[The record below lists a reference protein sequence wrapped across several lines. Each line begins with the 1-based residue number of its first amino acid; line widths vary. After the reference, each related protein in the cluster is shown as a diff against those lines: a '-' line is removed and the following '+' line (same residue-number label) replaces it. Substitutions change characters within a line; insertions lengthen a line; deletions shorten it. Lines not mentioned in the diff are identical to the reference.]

1 MPLLDIENVTHY
13 FGGLCAV
20 SGFHLQVEPGEL
32 IGLIGP
38 NGAGKTTVFNLITGV
53 YRPTGG
59 RIHLQGRDI
68 AGLEPHR
75 IAAQGITRTFQNIR
89 LFKNLTVLDNVRTAH
104 YSDMHCTPVEA
115 LLHVARFR
123 REEDRVLR
131 HSQNLL
137 EAFGLSDYALET
149 AQNLPYGLQRK
160 LEIARALAPRP
171 QILLLDEPAAG
182 MNPNEIGGLMEFIQ
196 RIRRDFQVTI
206 LLIEHQMRLV
216 MGICERI
223 KVLDFGA
230 TIAEGTPQAI
240 QNDPRVLEAYLGGTE
255 ETLSLYSPPAPKP
268 GAGSPAAGAEPLL
281 SIRNLGVRY
290 GHRAAVRDVTLEVR
304 EGEIVTLLG
313 ANGAGKSST
322 LRAISGVV
330 PHTGRIAFE
339 GHDLRHRSAD
349 RVAAGGIGH
358 VPEGRGIFGN
368 LTVEENLKL
377 GTWARRDKREIA
389 GSFDRAFALFPRL
402 KERLKQPA
410 GTLSGGEQQ
419 MLAVARALM
428 GRARLLLLD
437 EPSMGL
443 APVLVREI
451 FHVLQEINQ
460 AGTTILLVE
469 QNAHMALRIATR
481 GYVMETGAIV
491 LAGAAQDLL
500 RDPQV
505 KAAYL
510 GG

>member
-1 MPLLDIENVTHY
+1 MPLLEIQNLTHR

-20 SGFHLQVEPGEL
+20 SDFSLQVEPGEL
-32 IGLIGP
+32 IGIIGP
-38 NGAGKTTVFNLITGV
+38 NGAGKTTLFNLITGV
-53 YRPTGG
+53 YRPT
-59 RIHLQGRDI
+59 QGSIRLRGAEI
-68 AGLEPHR
+68 AGQPPHR

-89 LFKNLTVLDNVRTAH
+89 LFRNQTVLDNVRIAH
-104 YSDMHCTPVEA
+104 YADLHSNPLDALVHTP
-115 LLHVARFR
+115 RFG
-123 REEDRVLR
+123 REEERVLR
-131 HSQNLL
+131 RSHELL
-137 EAFGLSDYALET
+137 ATFGLSAYAGEQ

-171 QILLLDEPAAG
+171 QLLLLDEPAAG
-182 MNPNEIGGLMEFIQ
+182 MNPNEIAGLMTFIG
-196 RIRRDFQVTI
+196 RIRSEFGVTI

-240 QNDPRVLEAYLGGTE
+240 QNDPRVLEAYLGRPAAAAAPE
-255 ETLSLYSPPAPKP
+255 PSPAQP
-268 GAGSPAAGAEPLL
+268 PAAGGRPLL
-281 SIRNLGVRY
+281 SVAGLQVRY
-290 GHRAAVRDVTLEVR
+290 GHRQAVRDVSLEVR
-304 EGEIVTLLG
+304 EGEIVTLIG
-313 ANGAGKSST
+313 ANGAGKTST
-322 LRAISGVV
+322 LCAVSGVV
-330 PHTGRIAFE
+330 PYGGDIRFDGR
-339 GHDLRHRSAD
+339 DLR
-349 RVAAGGIGH
+349 RVPAERIAAGGIGH

-368 LTVEENLKL
+368 LTVRENLAL
-377 GTWARRDKREIA
+377 GAWTRRDRREVA
-389 GSFDRAFALFPRL
+389 ESYARAFALFPRL
-402 KERLKQPA
+402 QERLSQPA

-443 APVLVREI
+443 APLLVQEI
-451 FHVLQEINQ
+451 FRVLQEINR

-469 QNAHMALRIATR
+469 QNAHLALGIASR
-481 GYVMETGAIV
+481 SYVMETGAVV
-491 LAGAAQDLL
+491 LSGSAADLL
-500 RDPQV
+500 RHPQV

>member
-1 MPLLDIENVTHY
+1 MPLLEIDNLTHH

-20 SGFHLQVEPGEL
+20 SGFNLRVEPGEL

-53 YRPTGG
+53 YRPTQG
-59 RIHLQGRDI
+59 RIRLQGRDI
-68 AGLEPHR
+68 TGRPPHL

-89 LFKNLTVLDNVRTAH
+89 LFKNLTVLDNVRIAH
-104 YSDMHCTPVEA
+104 YADIQYGPFDA
-115 LLHVARFR
+115 LLHMARFG
-123 REEDRVLR
+123 REEDRILR
-131 HSQNLL
+131 HSQDLL
-137 EAFGLSDYALET
+137 SAFGLDDYALER

-160 LEIARALAPRP
+160 LEIARALASRPR
-171 QILLLDEPAAG
+171 ILLLDEPAAG

-196 RIRRDFQVTI
+196 RIRREFEVTL

-230 TIAEGTPQAI
+230 TIAEGTPQTI
-240 QNDPRVLEAYLGGTE
+240 QNDPKVLEAYLGGTDE
-255 ETLSLYSPPAPKP
+255 PGPPDAPSLKGPVASTPA
-268 GAGSPAAGAEPLL
+268 GGTGTLL
-281 SIRNLGVRY
+281 SITDLNVRY
-290 GHRAAVRDVTLEVR
+290 GHRVAVRGVTLEVR
-304 EGEIVTLLG
+304 EREIVTLIG

-322 LRAISGVV
+322 LCAISGVV
-330 PHTGRIAFE
+330 PYEGSIVFE
-339 GHDLRHRSAD
+339 GHDLRRIAPD
-349 RVAAGGIGH
+349 RVATGGIGH

-368 LTVEENLKL
+368 LTVKENLEL

-389 GSFDRAFALFPRL
+389 ESFDRAFALFPRL
-402 KERLKQPA
+402 KERLGQPA

-443 APVLVREI
+443 APLLVQEI
-451 FHVLQEINQ
+451 FRVLQEINRDG
-460 AGTTILLVE
+460 ATILLVE
-469 QNAHMALRIATR
+469 QNARMALRIATR
-481 GYVMETGAIV
+481 SYVMETGAIV
-491 LAGAAQDLL
+491 LSGSARDLL

-510 GG
+510 GA